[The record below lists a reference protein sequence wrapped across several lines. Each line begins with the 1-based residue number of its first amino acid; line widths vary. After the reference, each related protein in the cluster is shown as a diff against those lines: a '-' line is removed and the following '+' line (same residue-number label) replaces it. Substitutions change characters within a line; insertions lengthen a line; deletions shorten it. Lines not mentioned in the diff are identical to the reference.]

1 MDSKEKIIMKLQH
14 LRKELALTQNEF
26 AKKLGMNRSY
36 LCRIENGSQS
46 ASSNFLSKVCVTF
59 HIPLNYFDDEVPL
72 SDNITNKN
80 TNSTIYNPSSSLYV
94 NSSHRTLDDIFAYR
108 GNDNK
113 EFQKDMSS
121 LLDYLKNYLIAKDS
135 YDDPDESLEKMEEW
149 VMEITSLINDL

>member
-1 MDSKEKIIMKLQH
+1 MPVV
-14 LRKELALTQNEF
+14 
-26 AKKLGMNRSY
+26 KK
-36 LCRIENGSQS
+36 
-46 ASSNFLSKVCVTF
+46 
-59 HIPLNYFDDEVPL
+59 
-72 SDNITNKN
+72 TNKN

>member
-1 MDSKEKIIMKLQH
+1 MDSKQKIIMKLQH

-149 VMEITSLINDL
+149 VMEIASLINDL

>member
-1 MDSKEKIIMKLQH
+1 MDSKQKIIMKLQH

-26 AKKLGMNRSY
+26 AKKLDMNRSY
-36 LCRIENGSQS
+36 LCRIESGAQNAS
-46 ASSNFLSKVCVTF
+46 ANFLSKVCVTF

-149 VMEITSLINDL
+149 VMEIASLINDL

>member
-1 MDSKEKIIMKLQH
+1 MDSKQKIIMKLQH

>member
-1 MDSKEKIIMKLQH
+1 MDSKQKIIMKLQH

-80 TNSTIYNPSSSLYV
+80 TNSMIYNPSSSLYV

>member
-14 LRKELALTQNEF
+14 LRKELAMTQNEF
-26 AKKLGMNRSY
+26 ANKMGMNRSY

-46 ASSNFLSKVCVTF
+46 ASANFLSKVCTTF
-59 HIPLNYFDDEVPL
+59 HIPLDYFDDEVPL

-80 TNSTIYNPSSSLYV
+80 SNLTIYNP
-94 NSSHRTLDDIFAYR
+94 NSSISVNTAHRILDEIFAYR

-113 EFQKDMSS
+113 VFQKDMSS
-121 LLDYLKNYLIAKDS
+121 LLAFIKNYLITKDN

-149 VMEITSLINDL
+149 EMEIVSLLQDL

>member
-1 MDSKEKIIMKLQH
+1 MDSKQKIIMKLQH

-36 LCRIENGSQS
+36 LCRIEKGSQS

-80 TNSTIYNPSSSLYV
+80 TNSMIYNPSSSLYV

>member
-26 AKKLGMNRSY
+26 AKKLDMNRSY

-46 ASSNFLSKVCVTF
+46 ASANFLSKVCVTF